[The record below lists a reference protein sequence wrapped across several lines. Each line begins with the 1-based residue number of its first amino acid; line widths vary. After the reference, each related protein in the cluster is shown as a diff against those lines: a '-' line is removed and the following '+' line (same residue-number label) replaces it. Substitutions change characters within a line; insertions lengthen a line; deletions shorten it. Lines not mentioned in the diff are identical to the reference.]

1 MPATCF
7 ASSRV
12 GASTRIRGGRPRPRG
27 SSAAS
32 FAIRGREKAR
42 VLPVPVRERPSMS
55 LPSLRSSYER
65 AWIGVK
71 WVIPLSL
78 SVATTRSV
86 SPKLSIG
93 GRSGSSS
100 STSAASSSSSSNSSE
115 RRPSTTPSSSS
126 SAGVVSAVDSSA
138 NMFSSCSIAGG
149 AARFSSPPLA
159 ARRHGAH
166 SLDDATRGVNAE
178 AAVRVLEA
186 EERVNHNSGVLLAI
200 AARGPRR
207 QS

>member
-1 MPATCF
+1 MPRYSRVPATCF

-12 GASTRIRGGRPRPRG
+12 GASTSIRGGRPRPRG

-32 FAIRGREKAR
+32 FSISGREKAR

-71 WVIPLSL
+71 WVIPLFL

-149 AARFSSPPLA
+149 AARFSSPPA
-159 ARRHGAH
+159 GVFMKHGGRARRGARRR
-166 SLDDATRGVNAE
+166 DARGE
-178 AAVRVLEA
+178 RRVRRCECVLEA
-186 EERVNHNSGVLLAI
+186 EERVNHN
-200 AARGPRR
+200 
-207 QS
+207 